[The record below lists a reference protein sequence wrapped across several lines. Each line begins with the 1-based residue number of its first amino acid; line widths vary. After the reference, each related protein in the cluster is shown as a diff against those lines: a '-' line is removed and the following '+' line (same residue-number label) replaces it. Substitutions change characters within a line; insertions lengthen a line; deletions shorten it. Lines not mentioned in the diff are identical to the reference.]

1 MLVATV
7 KKTSTEYVYEDG
19 YTGDKEEN
27 KNIVETT
34 NFNGEEG
41 VAYKNLIS
49 KYGMTYPLLVNLMV
63 YLEDTEFCE
72 NLANSV
78 CKNEVILG
86 LQEEEIVTITK
97 EKYQCTETDKLY
109 YDLNGKL
116 KGTYTTTG
124 ETIEVLNES
133 KIKWNRILQIRN
145 ENGWEQ
151 GTNKEQIGT
160 DEDGSFKWEYNGYK
174 WTLSYLKQY
183 ESIWYIA
190 KLTKKQLGAQAEKTI
205 DVNRE
210 PITFTGKAYTAE
222 EERGPYAIDKST
234 TITYN
239 QCTFGLLKIS
249 NWALEYE
256 RVYSVYTETV
266 EGPTYQQVITN
277 GDIEN
282 NSPDDETEDYHDYP
296 KIELSKEE
304 IGKNEYIE
312 KCREEVNNKEEFSS
326 SIWVFPDTKSTLY
339 TKTNRILQP
348 IEYIYEKHTKTKV
361 EAEPI
366 KIIKETPEDEN
377 GFLYIT
383 GRCKSVIVTKNG
395 KTKFERRYY
404 QDKETGEYVYL
415 TDAVLG
421 IDKGERID
429 KKVKS
434 EVIERA
440 NDQSYNKSGKMV
452 VPGLEISATTVMR
465 NVRKNE
471 WDMEIEERK
480 EEDKIKAKYIYIQVD
495 EDHIKERN
503 KKGCTISKIV
513 TIYTRKRT
521 LTKPDRIDEVQQVR
535 KELVDKFT
543 FSGLYKDNQKL
554 WEDVAYYIDCT
565 YKKDEIENIFIM
577 GDGASYI
584 KAGVEWIDKAVFVL
598 DLFHLEKY
606 INHLNY
612 DEYLKSKLQEAID
625 QYDPISTE
633 NIMNEAI
640 KKIKQ
645 EIKED
650 EQLGRNTKRLN
661 NRLKKIENTK
671 TYLMNQWSGIEAHDK
686 YKDKLTGCCQEGQ
699 VHHTLSERMSTD
711 AKVWC
716 EEGIDEMSQL
726 RAFTQNGGNIYQKII
741 DISTQEKRNKKIEAL
756 EKRIKNKAQKKLF
769 GTTGVSIPTLA
780 GARDEL
786 YYELKNI
793 WYGKAV

>member
-1 MLVATV
+1 MYSIIQKIYEKNNKILKEGLKKVLSGEDVSSLTVAI
-7 KKTSTEYVYEDG
+7 
-19 YTGDKEEN
+19 KEF
-27 KNIVETT
+27 T
-34 NFNGEEG
+34 
-41 VAYKNLIS
+41 
-49 KYGMTYPLLVNLMV
+49 
-63 YLEDTEFCE
+63 D
-72 NLANSV
+72 
-78 CKNEVILG
+78 ILG
-86 LQEEEIVTITK
+86 KELFAEIAKQLDEIIF
-97 EKYQCTETDKLY
+97 ED
-109 YDLNGKL
+109 
-116 KGTYTTTG
+116 
-124 ETIEVLNES
+124 
-133 KIKWNRILQIRN
+133 
-145 ENGWEQ
+145 
-151 GTNKEQIGT
+151 NK
-160 DEDGSFKWEYNGYK
+160 KK
-174 WTLSYLKQY
+174 KQY
-183 ESIWYIA
+183 EPVRF
-190 KLTKKQLGAQAEKTI
+190 QEKSLI
-205 DVNRE
+205 
-210 PITFTGKAYTAE
+210 
-222 EERGPYAIDKST
+222 
-234 TITYN
+234 
-239 QCTFGLLKIS
+239 
-249 NWALEYE
+249 
-256 RVYSVYTETV
+256 
-266 EGPTYQQVITN
+266 
-277 GDIEN
+277 
-282 NSPDDETEDYHDYP
+282 
-296 KIELSKEE
+296 
-304 IGKNEYIE
+304 
-312 KCREEVNNKEEFSS
+312 
-326 SIWVFPDTKSTLY
+326 
-339 TKTNRILQP
+339 
-348 IEYIYEKHTKTKV
+348 
-361 EAEPI
+361 
-366 KIIKETPEDEN
+366 
-377 GFLYIT
+377 
-383 GRCKSVIVTKNG
+383 TKNG

-404 QDKETGEYVYL
+404 QDKETVEYVYL
-415 TDAVLG
+415 TDAILG
-421 IDKGERID
+421 IEKGERID

-471 WDMEIEERK
+471 WKMNIEERS
-480 EEDKIKAKYIYIQVD
+480 EEKKIKSKYIYIQVD
-495 EDHIKERN
+495 EDHVKQRN
-503 KKGCTISKIV
+503 KKGCTISKII

-521 LTKPDRIDEVQQVR
+521 LTKPDRIPEVKQVR

-543 FSGLYKDNQKL
+543 FSGLYKDTQEM

-612 DEYLKSKLQEAID
+612 DEYLKNKLQEAID

-640 KKIKQ
+640 KKIKK

-650 EQLGRNTKRLN
+650 EELGRNTNRLK

-726 RAFTQNGGNIYQKII
+726 RAFTQNGGNVYQKII

-756 EKRIKNKAQKKLF
+756 EKRIKKKAQKKIF